1 MTKIMKELTSK
12 QEKFCQYIVSGMT
25 KSDAYRKAYNC
36 TSDSPQYVATKA
48 LRISRLKH
56 VKARIEELWS
66 KAEKKLLYSKEQSF
80 QKIAALQE
88 QAISKGKLG
97 VAIKAEQLKCK
108 LAGIY
113 DKKTD
118 SNNEYVQKITMEVID
133 VKGA

>member
-1 MTKIMKELTSK
+1 MTKTMKKLTPK

-25 KSDAYRKAYNC
+25 KAASYRKAYNC

-80 QKIAALQE
+80 QKFVELQE

-97 VAIKAEQLKCK
+97 IAVRAEQLKCK
-108 LAGIY
+108 LAGVY
-113 DKKTD
+113 DKKTED
-118 SNNEYVQKITMEVID
+118 KDEYVTKIIMEVID